1 LTYDRRMLRIGTSL
15 AKAGYEVWL
24 VGRLMPNSQPYDN
37 QYIKSHRFS
46 LFFNKGKLFY
56 VEYNIRLFFWLLVQR
71 VDIIGGIDLDSILP
85 CYFSAKIRNILR
97 SLSRFFFGSPF
108 FPMTF
113 GKLSKFPERL
123 PIKVVYD
130 AHELFSET
138 PEVVRRPLIRRVWL
152 AVERFI
158 VPKVDAAYTVSQSVA
173 DEFERRYGRRFGLI
187 RNLPLRE
194 NELKIKNSKLKN
206 NETSQKSNQ
215 SSIDGVIANHLV
227 ISAENSVE
235 SPENSSF
242 IIHHSSL
249 KKIIL
254 YQGALNEG
262 RGLEIAIEAMQ
273 FIDNAELWLIGEGD
287 LSQELRAMSVRLG
300 LQNKVKFLGFIVP
313 DELPFYTA
321 KGDIGLQI
329 SEDKGMSYRYSLANK
344 FLDYIQAELPQ
355 IFTQF
360 PEYQR
365 INEQYDIGISIE
377 KTDLELLL
385 AALKRLLDDAEYYQQ
400 IKENCRKAAVDLC
413 WENEE
418 KTLIDVYR
426 NL

>member
-15 AKAGYEVWL
+15 AKAGYDVWL
-24 VGRLMPNSQPYDN
+24 IGRLMSDSQPYDN

-56 VEYNIRLFFWLLVQR
+56 VEYNIRLFFWLLIQR
-71 VDIIGGIDLDSILP
+71 VDIIGAIDLDSILP

-97 SLSRFFFGSPF
+97 GPLFSNTL
-108 FPMTF
+108 
-113 GKLSKFPERL
+113 GKLLKFPQRL

-138 PEVVRRPLIRRVWL
+138 PEVVRRPSIRRVWL

-194 NELKIKNSKLKN
+194 LKIKNSKLKDSTN
-206 NETSQKSNQ
+206 GDLNS
-215 SSIDGVIANHLV
+215 GVSKELTTNH
-227 ISAENSVE
+227 
-235 SPENSSF
+235 SP
-242 IIHHSSL
+242 L
-249 KKIIL
+249 TIL

-287 LSQELRAMSVRLG
+287 LSQELRAMSARLS

-365 INEQYDIGISIE
+365 INEQYSIGISIE
-377 KTDLELLL
+377 KTDLQLLL
-385 AALKRLLDDAEYYQQ
+385 SALKRLLDDAEFYQQ
-400 IKENCRKAAVDLC
+400 MRENCRQAAVDLC

>member
-15 AKAGYEVWL
+15 AKAGYDVWL
-24 VGRLMPNSQPYDN
+24 IGRLMPNSQPYDN

-56 VEYNIRLFFWLLVQR
+56 VEYNIRLFFWLLIQR
-71 VDIIGGIDLDSILP
+71 VDIIGAIDLDSILP

-97 SLSRFFFGSPF
+97 GPLFSNTL
-108 FPMTF
+108 
-113 GKLSKFPERL
+113 GKLLKFPQRL

-138 PEVVRRPLIRRVWL
+138 PEVVRRPSIRRVWL

-194 NELKIKNSKLKN
+194 NELKIKNSKLKD
-206 NETSQKSNQ
+206 NETSPNSNQ
-215 SSIDGVIANHLV
+215 SSIDGVISNHPV
-227 ISAENSVE
+227 NSMDNSAET
-235 SPENSSF
+235 PKDSSF
-242 IIHHSSL
+242 ITHHSSF
-249 KKIIL
+249 KKTIL

-273 FIDNAELWLIGEGD
+273 FIENAELWLIGEGD
-287 LSQELRAMSVRLG
+287 LSQELRAMSARLG

-360 PEYQR
+360 LEYQR
-365 INEQYDIGISIE
+365 INEQYNIGISIE
-377 KTDLELLL
+377 KTDLQLLL
-385 AALKRLLDDAEYYQQ
+385 SALKRLLDDADYYQQ
-400 IKENCRKAAVDLC
+400 MKENCRQAAADLC

-418 KTLIDVYR
+418 KTLIEVYR

>member
-1 LTYDRRMLRIGTSL
+1 MLRIGTSL
-15 AKAGYEVWL
+15 SKAGYEVWL

-46 LFFNKGKLFY
+46 LFFNNGKLFY

-71 VDIIGGIDLDSILP
+71 VDIIGGIDLDSILA

-97 SLSRFFFGSPF
+97 GPF
-108 FPMTF
+108 FSMTF

-138 PEVVRRPLIRRVWL
+138 PEVVRRPSIRRVWL
-152 AVERFI
+152 VVERFI

-173 DEFERRYGRRFGLI
+173 DEFERRYRRRFGLI

-194 NELKIKNSKLKN
+194 LKIKNSKFKN
-206 NETSQKSNQ
+206 NETPQKLIQ
-215 SSIDGVIANHLV
+215 TSIDGVISNHPV
-227 ISAENSVE
+227 NSTE
-235 SPENSSF
+235 TSENSSF
-242 IIHHSSL
+242 IIQHSSL
-249 KKIIL
+249 KKTIL

-287 LSQELRAMSVRLG
+287 LSQELRAMSARLG

-313 DELPFYTA
+313 DELPFYTS

-344 FLDYIQAELPQ
+344 FLDYIQSELPQ

-365 INEQYDIGISIE
+365 INEQYNIGISIE
-377 KTDLELLL
+377 KTDLQLLL
-385 AALKRLLDDAEYYQQ
+385 SALKRLLDDADYYQK
-400 IKENCRKAAVDLC
+400 IKENCRQAAVDLC